1 MVGKMLRA
9 LAIGGL
15 ATASVIIIRGIAR
28 KRRRYRE
35 IPVQ

>member
-15 ATASVIIIRGIAR
+15 ATVSVFIVRGIAK
-28 KRRRYRE
+28 KRHRYRE